1 VKKIQDLVFDHPY
14 YFYLA
19 LFVVGLLAYA
29 VYSIDPEP
37 RDSRGRTPLY
47 LAAEAGDLQKVVQ
60 LLDDG
65 ATVDGCDDCKWTP
78 LMRAAQNGFVDVV
91 QVLLNS
97 GADVNV
103 VDKGGYTPLMVAA
116 GDNRAGM
123 IDLLVR
129 HGARLNE
136 QDQTAGW
143 TALIW
148 AAKEGHLNSV
158 DRLLIAGADKTLK
171 DRQGRSALDWAQVK
185 GHDEVVR
192 RLGG

>member
-1 VKKIQDLVFDHPY
+1 M
-14 YFYLA
+14 
-19 LFVVGLLAYA
+19 
-29 VYSIDPEP
+29 
-37 RDSRGRTPLY
+37 
-47 LAAEAGDLQKVVQ
+47 
-60 LLDDG
+60 
-65 ATVDGCDDCKWTP
+65 VDGCDDCKWTP
-78 LMRAAQNGFVDVV
+78 LMRAARNGFVDVV

-116 GDNRAGM
+116 GDNRADV

-129 HGARLNE
+129 HGARLNS

-148 AAKEGHLNSV
+148 AAKEGHLDSV
-158 DRLLIAGADKTLK
+158 DRLLVAGADKTVR
-171 DRQGRSALDWAQVK
+171 DRQGRSALDWAHIK
-185 GHDEVVR
+185 GHDEIAR